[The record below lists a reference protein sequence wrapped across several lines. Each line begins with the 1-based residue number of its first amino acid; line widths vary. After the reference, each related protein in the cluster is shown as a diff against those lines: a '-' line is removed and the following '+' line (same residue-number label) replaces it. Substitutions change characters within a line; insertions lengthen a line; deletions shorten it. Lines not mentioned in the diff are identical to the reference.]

1 MKKTIAVL
9 LFMTVL
15 LSCMKDLGNY
25 EYRDIRAF
33 QITGVESRYSVSIS
47 DRLRIDARTDLG
59 KGEYSAVW
67 FMELKETSG
76 TEVETYADTI
86 SRELVLDVPF
96 KYTVGTYTL
105 HLKVT
110 DRQTG
115 VSKYAQTTISAV
127 TRFYEGYYIL
137 KETPSGDTEMD
148 FHTVDGEVV
157 EDLLTTMTGA
167 PLEGAPK
174 TLSYL
179 NDYSYLDEK
188 TGQNVVGSL
197 IIPLSEKELRT
208 LSLLDMSQIRTHSQ
222 WFFEEQNAYPVEKIH
237 HFNNL
242 CFCYGMFTENG
253 LFTNYQC
260 AFWEMYST
268 GKLSTTPNIMSDGTM
283 EYASSADVCYFE
295 GAAYCHDPLNDRF
308 NYVDMNGTCVP
319 VQLSSGGDELVFL
332 GGIRDEKNNLVA
344 VYERQDGSRYWKY
357 LEADENKFI
366 LVHQGDFGS
375 GAVFEAA
382 SGYAVCRMGGTY
394 LYALSGQ
401 DIYALNPANG
411 YNVKLQFA
419 GKPGGEIS
427 YFDTMFM
434 VTEDG
439 SGDYNHFVMAVQEGD
454 NYSIAFYDMIGGEPI
469 SGQGPVRVLKGKGR
483 VKTLQHTSP
492 QKQSNGVG
500 TSSYSLHY

>member
-9 LFMTVL
+9 MFMTVL

-25 EYRDIRAF
+25 EYRDIRDF
-33 QITGVESRYSVSIS
+33 HITGVESRYSVSIS

-59 KGEYSAVW
+59 QGEYSAVW

-188 TGQNVVGSL
+188 TGRNVVGSL
-197 IIPLSEKELRT
+197 IIPLSEK
-208 LSLLDMSQIRTHSQ
+208 
-222 WFFEEQNAYPVEKIH
+222 
-237 HFNNL
+237 
-242 CFCYGMFTENG
+242 
-253 LFTNYQC
+253 
-260 AFWEMYST
+260 
-268 GKLSTTPNIMSDGTM
+268 
-283 EYASSADVCYFE
+283 
-295 GAAYCHDPLNDRF
+295 
-308 NYVDMNGTCVP
+308 
-319 VQLSSGGDELVFL
+319 
-332 GGIRDEKNNLVA
+332 
-344 VYERQDGSRYWKY
+344 
-357 LEADENKFI
+357 
-366 LVHQGDFGS
+366 
-375 GAVFEAA
+375 
-382 SGYAVCRMGGTY
+382 
-394 LYALSGQ
+394 
-401 DIYALNPANG
+401 
-411 YNVKLQFA
+411 
-419 GKPGGEIS
+419 
-427 YFDTMFM
+427 
-434 VTEDG
+434 
-439 SGDYNHFVMAVQEGD
+439 
-454 NYSIAFYDMIGGEPI
+454 
-469 SGQGPVRVLKGKGR
+469 
-483 VKTLQHTSP
+483 
-492 QKQSNGVG
+492 
-500 TSSYSLHY
+500 